1 MAIKIPINEIVLK
14 IVSLYLDDY
23 LKRIHLRRI
32 ASILKITHRT
42 ASLHLNR
49 LERLKIFK
57 SRYVGKHKEFYLNL
71 NNILTKFYLV
81 AAENYL
87 ALDFLK
93 RNFLVKKIFLDLT
106 KKLKFEHSVILFG
119 SYAKGEARPESD
131 IDLLVLG
138 ELKNKSFVRSIEE
151 KYDKKIALKTFTPE
165 EFAKALE
172 RKDFLAVEILKN
184 HIILRNPEI
193 LVSLMWD
200 YYEKIIKR

>member
-23 LKRIHLRRI
+23 LKRIHLRQI

-42 ASLHLNR
+42 VSLHLNR

-71 NNILTKFYLV
+71 DNILTKFYLV

-93 RNFLVKKIFLDLT
+93 RNFLIKKIFLDLI

-119 SYAKGEARPESD
+119 SYTKGEARPESD

-138 ELKNKSFVRSIEE
+138 DLQNKSFVRSIEE
-151 KYDKKIALKTFTPE
+151 KYDKKIALKTSTPE

-184 HIILRNPEI
+184 HVILRNPEI